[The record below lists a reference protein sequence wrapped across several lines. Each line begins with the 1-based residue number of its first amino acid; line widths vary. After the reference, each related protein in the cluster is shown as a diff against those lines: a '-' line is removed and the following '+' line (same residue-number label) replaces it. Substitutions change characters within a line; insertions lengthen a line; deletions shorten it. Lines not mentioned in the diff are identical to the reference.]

1 MAAETTLSS
10 RVPLGV
16 VVVGGNKLE
25 SSKAEFEVRR
35 CVGMCGSDNVKF
47 NM

>member
-1 MAAETTLSS
+1 MAAETTLSV
-10 RVPLGV
+10 RIDID
-16 VVVGGNKLE
+16 VVVGGKELE
-25 SSKAEFEVRR
+25 SSEAEIEVRR